1 MSLRPRDALDK
12 IIERNPRENTYQ
24 QVNELVAFLKDRPS
38 FADLQEIRRDAYK
51 RFDERGRA

>member
-1 MSLRPRDALDK
+1 MSLRPLDALDK

-24 QVNELVAFLKDRPS
+24 QVNELVAFLQGRPS
-38 FADLQEIRRDAYK
+38 FEALQQIRRDAYK